1 MPTVILWKPCKKQLE
16 LSSTIVVKRMTQKHD
31 TCSAIEVKKRGAT
44 LDGTMYTDKA
54 GIPIVVR
61 DLILPMF
68 KDLSKPELLQRC
80 LHGKTQNNNECLNGV
95 FWKRLPKD
103 TFVGRT
109 TLEIG
114 TCSAIINFNDGAV
127 GFLNVMRKLC
137 LRDGSFTR
145 DYCLKTDK
153 DRTKQGDRKST
164 TVVKNARKRSRDIR

>member
-1 MPTVILWKPCKKQLE
+1 
-16 LSSTIVVKRMTQKHD
+16 MTQKYD
-31 TCSAIEVKKRGAT
+31 MFCDRSEKTWCKYQRAT

-80 LHGKTQNNNECLNGV
+80 LHGKTQNNECLNGV
-95 FWKRLPKD
+95 IWKRLPKD

-109 TLEIG
+109 MLEIG

-127 GFLNVMRKLC
+127 GFLNLMRKLC
-137 LRDGSFTR
+137 LRDGPFTW
-145 DYCLKTDK
+145 DY
-153 DRTKQGDRKST
+153 
-164 TVVKNARKRSRDIR
+164 

>member
-1 MPTVILWKPCKKQLE
+1 
-16 LSSTIVVKRMTQKHD
+16 
-31 TCSAIEVKKRGAT
+31 
-44 LDGTMYTDKA
+44 MYTDKA

-68 KDLSKPELLQRC
+68 KDLSKPEPLQRC

-95 FWKRLPKD
+95 IWKRLPKD

-137 LRDGSFTR
+137 LRNGSFTR
-145 DYCLKTDK
+145 DYCLKTDE
-153 DRTKQGDRKST
+153 DRIKQGE
-164 TVVKNARKRSRDIR
+164 NLQQL